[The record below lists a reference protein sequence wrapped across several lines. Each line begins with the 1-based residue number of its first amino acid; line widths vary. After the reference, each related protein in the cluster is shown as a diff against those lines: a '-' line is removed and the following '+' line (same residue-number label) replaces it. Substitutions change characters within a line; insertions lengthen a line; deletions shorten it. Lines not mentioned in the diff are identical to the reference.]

1 MKPAEAKSSIHID
14 FNKENIKENSKFEVG
29 DYVRISNYKNVFA
42 KGYVRNYSEEV
53 FVIKTS

>member
-1 MKPAEAKSSIHID
+1 MKPAEAKSSIYID

>member
-1 MKPAEAKSSIHID
+1 MKPAEAKSSIYID

-53 FVIKTS
+53 FAIKTS